1 MREQFDRFKLFL
13 QEVSQ
18 EVRKVTWP
26 TPREIVGAT
35 SVVIMA
41 TIAMAILL
49 AIYDWFIS
57 QGLKVV
63 MQ

>member
-1 MREQFDRFKLFL
+1 MREHFDRFKLFL
-13 QEVSQ
+13 QEVAQ